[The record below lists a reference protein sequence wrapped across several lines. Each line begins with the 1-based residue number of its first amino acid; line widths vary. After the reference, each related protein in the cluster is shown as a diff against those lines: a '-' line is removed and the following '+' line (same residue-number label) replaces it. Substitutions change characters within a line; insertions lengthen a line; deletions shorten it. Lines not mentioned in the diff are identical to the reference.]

1 MRTVVDPLMRAEA
14 MHGPRTAVVCGDV
27 RRTFAEV
34 TDRCHRLAGV
44 LDDLG
49 LESGARV
56 AILAANSAEYA
67 EIYATVP
74 AAGRSVVPLNTRWAD
89 PELLYALD
97 DGERRRRHLCPD
109 SRARP
114 RLAAAPRRLRRRA
127 GTRKKLSPRASTAR

>member
-34 TDRCHRLAGV
+34 ADRCHRLADV
-44 LDDLG
+44 LDDVG
-49 LESGARV
+49 LENGARV

-74 AAGRSVVPLNTRWAD
+74 AAGRSVVPLNTRWAE
-89 PELLYALD
+89 P
-97 DGERRRRHLCPD
+97 
-109 SRARP
+109 
-114 RLAAAPRRLRRRA
+114 
-127 GTRKKLSPRASTAR
+127 